1 MPWLKWAII
10 DEIFTYSFLTFQV
23 SKDMT
28 KEQINAVF
36 EKFDNNKDG
45 QFNREDFRN
54 LMYSKMTKEK
64 RNVVPKPEDTE

>member
-1 MPWLKWAII
+1 
-10 DEIFTYSFLTFQV
+10 
-23 SKDMT
+23 MT

-64 RNVVPKPEDTE
+64 RNVVPKPEDTK